1 MEIAIVL
8 SLIGL
13 IVTVIGAAFAVA
25 RTLTN
30 MEIRMMTHVAAAVE
44 STATASDARDRRL
57 HARIDLV
64 DTKVNA
70 NTTHIATMRRLCDER
85 HYRRTPITEAHLNHG

>member
-1 MEIAIVL
+1 MELAIVF

-13 IVTVIGAAFAVA
+13 IITVIGAAFAMA
-25 RTLTN
+25 RTITA
-30 MEIRMMTHVAAAVE
+30 MEIRMMAHVAEAVA

-85 HYRRTPITEAHLNHG
+85 HHRKTPITEAHHNHG